1 MHLILDREK
10 ANDEVVQQKIDDLR
24 IKLKTDFNNKFE
36 RQNWDFNRIWQENLL
51 VPDLIGPNHEPYKN
65 LVELL

>member
-1 MHLILDREK
+1 MILDREK

-24 IKLKTDFNNKFE
+24 IQLKTDFNNKFE
-36 RQNWDFNRIWQENLL
+36 RQNWEFNRIWEENLL
-51 VPDLIGPNHEPYKN
+51 VPDLIGPNGEPYKN

>member
-10 ANDEVVQQKIDDLR
+10 ANDEVVQKKIDDLR

-51 VPDLIGPNHEPYKN
+51 VPDLIGPNDEPYKN

>member
-10 ANDEVVQQKIDDLR
+10 ANDEVVQKKIDDLR

-51 VPDLIGPNHEPYKN
+51 VPDLIGPNGEPYKN